1 MRAVERA
8 ASLLGRLRRW
18 IRFAP
23 TAIETALRVLEG
35 ETVRLRAMALTYI
48 SLFALVPGLVV
59 AFSVVEAFTGM
70 ERVRVL
76 VNDALLENLA
86 VGARESLE
94 PHLERFIANAHAG
107 SAGLVGGALLVWSSV
122 TLFSNLD
129 RAVNDIWGIRRRRPV
144 GQQAIIYWM
153 GLTLGPIL
161 LAASVALG
169 VEARGWLAGTGTRTL
184 GVAAGVLLTCAF
196 FATLYLIV
204 PATKV
209 RFWAA
214 AAGGL
219 VAGLAWEGAKLGYT
233 YFVARVFR
241 YHAIYGSVAAVPV
254 FILWLFVS
262 WAILLFGARLAY
274 VFQYAS
280 TFRPAAA
287 PAAPGTARE
296 ILAGEAML
304 VLAGAFDRGEEPL
317 DAGDVAGH
325 LRATPEEVG
334 EVLGKMREASL
345 LVAAAE
351 GGLLPARPLER
362 ITLLDVR
369 RAVSGAH
376 GAAGPGAPLVERLV
390 REAEAE
396 AAERLAGATLRSL
409 LDGSRGGG
417 PSGGAAGGPGSG
429 PAGAP
434 GPGPERA

>member
-1 MRAVERA
+1 VSLVSRADAVLR
-8 ASLLGRLRRW
+8 RLRRW
-18 IRFAP
+18 IRFVP
-23 TAIETALRVLEG
+23 GAIETALQVLEG

-70 ERVRVL
+70 ERFRRL

-86 VGARESLE
+86 VGARESIA

-107 SAGLVGGALLVWSSV
+107 SAGLVGGALLVWSAV

-129 RAVNDIWGIRRRRPV
+129 RAVNDIWGIRRRRPI

-161 LAASVALG
+161 LAGSVAVG
-169 VEARGWLAGTGTRTL
+169 VEARGWLAGTGIRFL

-209 RFWAA
+209 RFYAA

-219 VAGLAWEGAKLGYT
+219 VAGLAWEGAKAGYT
-233 YFVARVFR
+233 FAVARIFS
-241 YHAIYGSVAAVPV
+241 YHAVYGSVAAVPI
-254 FILWLFVS
+254 FILWLFLS

-280 TFRPAAA
+280 ALRPGAGL
-287 PAAPGTARE
+287 AAPGTARE
-296 ILAGEAML
+296 ILAGDAM
-304 VLAGAFDRGEEPL
+304 VAISRAFDRGEEPL
-317 DAGDVAGH
+317 DAGDVASRLGVP
-325 LRATPEEVG
+325 PEEVG
-334 EVLGKMREASL
+334 EVLGQMRDAGL
-345 LVAAAE
+345 LVVAAE

-369 RAVSGAH
+369 SAVAGAP
-376 GAAGPGAPLVERLV
+376 GAADPAAPLVERIV
-390 REAEAE
+390 REVESE
-396 AAERLAGATLRSL
+396 AAQRLAASTLRSL
-409 LDGSRGGG
+409 LDEARGEETR
-417 PSGGAAGGPGSG
+417 AEREA
-429 PAGAP
+429 
-434 GPGPERA
+434 ERAPE

>member
-1 MRAVERA
+1 VSLATRA
-8 ASLLGRLRRW
+8 AAVLGRLRRW
-18 IRFAP
+18 IRFVP
-23 TAIETALRVLEG
+23 GAIETALKVLEG
-35 ETVRLRAMALTYI
+35 ETVRLRAMALTYL

-70 ERVRVL
+70 ERFRRL

-94 PHLERFIANAHAG
+94 PYLERFIANAHAG
-107 SAGLVGGALLVWSSV
+107 SAGIVGGALLVYSSV

-129 RAVNDIWGIRRRRPV
+129 RAVNDIWGIRRRRPI

-161 LAASVALG
+161 LATSVALG
-169 VEARGWLAGTGTRTL
+169 VEARGWLAGTGIRSL

-219 VAGLAWEGAKLGYT
+219 VAGLVWELAKILYT
-233 YFVARVFR
+233 FLVARIFR
-241 YHAIYGSVAAVPV
+241 YHAVYGSVAAVPI

-262 WAILLFGARLAY
+262 WAILLFGARLAF

-280 TFRPAAA
+280 ALRPGAA

-296 ILAGEAML
+296 ILAGEVIL
-304 VLAGAFDRGEEPL
+304 VLARAFDRGEEPL
-317 DAGDVAGH
+317 DAGDVASRLG
-325 LRATPEEVG
+325 ATPEEVG
-334 EVLGKMREASL
+334 EVLGQMREAGL
-345 LVAAAE
+345 LVAAAD

-369 RAVSGAH
+369 RAVSGAP
-376 GAAGPGAPLVERLV
+376 GAVGPGAPLVERIV
-390 REAEAE
+390 REVESE
-396 AAERLAGATLRSL
+396 AADRLAASTLRSL
-409 LDGSRGGG
+409 LDDARGAE
-417 PSGGAAGGPGSG
+417 PRSEPGAG
-429 PAGAP
+429 PAPAP
-434 GPGPERA
+434 RPG